1 MADTKKVSA
10 LADGL
15 LNSTAR
21 AEEMR
26 TYYVCIYKDIGIH
39 IYTHSSFGRFDGSVS
54 GYVGTLQASAWYILG
69 LETR

>member
-1 MADTKKVSA
+1 MADTQKVSA

-39 IYTHSSFGRFDGSVS
+39 IYIYTHTVRLVDLMAVFLATWGLCRHRL
-54 GYVGTLQASAWYILG
+54 GTFWG
-69 LETR
+69 